1 MHARSH
7 RVIFLFTFL
16 IFAFSRQALA
26 ETINSFDT
34 KNNIKFDGT
43 VSITEQ
49 INYDFGIKQS
59 HGIFRNIKK
68 IKVNEE
74 GKRFILDVSVQSV
87 TDELGNPVK
96 YTTYNEGDYLVV
108 KIGDPNVLLS
118 GSKTYVI
125 NYNVSGGLTY
135 FENNDEFY
143 WNATGVEWEIPILR
157 SSAEVFFS
165 PDVEIEAVNGICYTG
180 ASGST
185 EQNCSLIKLD
195 NGIKFSTGYLAPGEG
210 LTVAVS
216 FPKGYSQILEPRP
229 DEKSLISKIISILF
243 SVILGGGALGYF
255 LILPVFLIIKWIKR
269 SNYLKS
275 RSRIVSA
282 WFSPPKTEK
291 GEDFTPVET
300 LIMGYVTPGLK
311 AVPATIISL
320 AQRGYIKIIQKSNTE
335 FIFSKTPKNLDET
348 IRPYEKELLDS
359 IFSSG
364 QIETSTKALA
374 VNTAF
379 GKAAEALSAKAGLFL
394 KNNKYYKVNPVE
406 KSTLFSSLAV
416 VSAIFGNFLLAGVLF
431 ILGRKSPER
440 TDLGIEKYSEAI
452 SLKNFLSSQDDQ
464 IDFQAK
470 EMLFF
475 EKLLPY
481 ATAFGVDDI
490 WMKRFK
496 NLYGSTPEWYQ
507 GKDLTS
513 LALLNRAVSNS
524 YRVSTYKGSSSSG
537 FRSGFSGGHSGGG
550 GGGGGGGSW

>member
-1 MHARSH
+1 MFKNRQ
-7 RVIFLFTFL
+7 ILLFFFTAL
-16 IFAFSRQALA
+16 VLASTRTVLA
-26 ETINSFDT
+26 ESVNSFDI
-34 KNNIKFDGT
+34 KNTINKEGT
-43 VSITEQ
+43 VSISEK
-49 INYDFGIKQS
+49 INYDFGDKQS
-59 HGIFRNIKK
+59 HGIFRKLNTV
-68 IKVNEE
+68 KVNEE
-74 GKRFILDVSVQSV
+74 GKKFILDLSVKSV
-87 TDELGNPVK
+87 TDELGNTIK
-96 YTTYNEGDYLVV
+96 YTTYKEGDYLVV
-108 KIGDPNVLLS
+108 KIGDANILLS
-118 GSKTYVI
+118 GTKIYVI
-125 NYNVSGGLTY
+125 NYDVSGAITY

-143 WNATGVEWEIPILR
+143 WNSTGLEWEIPIL
-157 SSAEVFFS
+157 SSNVEVVFS
-165 PDVEIEAVNGICYTG
+165 STIDSNSLSGICYTG
-180 ASGST
+180 ISGST
-185 EQNCSLIKLD
+185 GQNCSVIKLD

-229 DEKSLISKIISILF
+229 DEKSLFSKVVSTIF
-243 SVILGGGALGYF
+243 SAVLGGGALGYF
-255 LILPVFLIIKWIKR
+255 LILPVFLLVKWLIR
-269 SNYLKS
+269 NNYLKS

-348 IRPYEKELLDS
+348 IRLYEKELLDS
-359 IFSSG
+359 IFSAG
-364 QIETSTKALA
+364 QVETSTKDLA

-379 GKAAEALSAKAGLFL
+379 GKAAEGLSAKAGLFL

-406 KSTLFSSLAV
+406 KSTLFTALAV
-416 VSAIFGNFLLAGVLF
+416 TSAVFGNLLLAGVLF

-440 TDLGIEKYSEAI
+440 TDLGIEKYSEAL
-452 SLKNFLSSQDDQ
+452 SLKNFLSSQNDQ

-470 EMLFF
+470 EMMFF

-490 WMKRFK
+490 WIKRFK
-496 NLYGSTPEWYQ
+496 NIYGANPEWYQ
-507 GKDLTS
+507 GNDLTS
-513 LALLNRAVSNS
+513 LVLLNKAVSNS
-524 YRVSTYKGSSSSG
+524 YRISTYKGRSSSG
-537 FRSGFSGGHSGGG
+537 FSSGFSGGHSGGG